1 MEETCLYDLSFL
13 ITYIE
18 KVARRQHLV
27 SNARFEQNSFRPQV
41 GTDFMHEAA
50 TGRQRFHA

>member
-13 ITYIE
+13 IKHIE
-18 KVARRQHLV
+18 KIARIQHFV
-27 SNARFEQNSFRPQV
+27 SNARFEQDSFRPQV